1 MPVPKRKRSRQRR
14 DKRFAN
20 KGVKVR
26 SIATCNNCS
35 TAISSHTACLS
46 CGFYKGRKVL
56 DTKTDR
62 SVRRADNQK
71 EKEVK
76 QAAVRKKLE
85 VTPIEEEPKKAE

>member
-20 KGVKVR
+20 KGVKVKAF
-26 SIATCNNCS
+26 ATCNNCS
-35 TAISSHTACLS
+35 EAVASHAACLS

-56 DTKTDR
+56 DTKSDR
-62 SVRRADNQK
+62 SVRRADMRT

-76 QAAVRKKLE
+76 QKALQKKLE
-85 VTPIEEEPKKAE
+85 VTPIEEPKKV